1 MNYPVWHLPDIGGS
15 TLIALIAI
23 VHVFVSHFA
32 VGGGLYL
39 VLAERKGMREQN
51 PDILSFTR
59 GHCKFFLLVTMVFG
73 GLTGVGIW
81 FIISLVQPAGTSL
94 LIHNFVF
101 GWATEWVF
109 FLVEIVALFIYFY
122 TFDRMDR
129 RPHLIIGWIYFVAAW
144 CSLFLIN
151 GIIDFMLTPGQWLID
166 HDFWSGFFNPTFW
179 PSLVFRTFV
188 AVMMA
193 GLYAYVT
200 CAWQKNQGLK
210 IAMTRFSG
218 KWVLIALA
226 GAVPSGFWYLSQLP
240 QPARTLVDG
249 ASPTIV
255 RALDW
260 GLYAVIAIL
269 LISLIFTVIM
279 PVLHNRV
286 TALVVL
292 ACGLLFTGSFEWT
305 REAARRPYVVNEVM
319 YSNGIRKGEV
329 DDINRQGFLGSA
341 RWVRM
346 REFHEESLL
355 EIGQDLFKNQC
366 HACHTVGGFNNDI
379 VARTANFNYPAMMT
393 SLETL
398 HQKRYF
404 MPPFVGTP
412 DEMRALATWIVT
424 GLHGKPSEAAGAQA
438 AIGSGEGP
446 GGALFRNNCIF
457 CHDSGL
463 IKTKTAGWS
472 PERVRS
478 ALDKLSALNPAM
490 PDYAGSAT
498 EKDQLAA
505 FILSLNAAGSTVPA
519 TADDAGETVFE
530 AHCAMCHGLAEGGNP
545 LLPKVAGWSRQRIRA
560 ALDMLE
566 QLQPAMPPME
576 ATSEEKDSLAAFLH
590 QQSQG
595 GQP

>member
-1 MNYPVWHLPDIGGS
+1 MNYPVWYLPDIGGS

-39 VLAERKGMREQN
+39 VLAERKGVREQN
-51 PDILSFTR
+51 SDILAFTR
-59 GHCKFFLLVTMVFG
+59 GHSKFFLLVTMVFG

-122 TFDRMDR
+122 TFDRMER
-129 RPHLIIGWIYFVAAW
+129 RTHLAIGWIYFVSAW
-144 CSLFLIN
+144 CSLFFIN
-151 GIIDFMLTPGQWLID
+151 GIIGFMLTPGQWLID
-166 HDFWSGFFNPTFW
+166 GDFWSGFFNPTFW

-200 CAWQKNQGLK
+200 CAWQKNTDLK
-210 IAMTRFSG
+210 LTMTRYSG
-218 KWVLIALA
+218 KWVLISLA
-226 GAVPSGFWYLSQLP
+226 GAVPSGFWYISCLP
-240 QPARTLVDG
+240 QSALGLVKG

-286 TALVVL
+286 IAFTVL
-292 ACGLLFTGSFEWT
+292 ACGLLFIGSFEWT
-305 REAARRPYVVNEVM
+305 REAARRPYVINEVM
-319 YSNGIRKGEV
+319 YSNGILKADV
-329 DDINRQGFLGSA
+329 DDINRQGFLHSA
-341 RWVRM
+341 RWVRI
-346 REFHEESLL
+346 REFHDESLL
-355 EIGQDLFKNQC
+355 EIGQDLFKLQC
-366 HACHTVGGFNNDI
+366 HACHTVGGVNNDI
-379 VARTANFNYPAMMT
+379 IVRTATFTYPTLMT
-393 SLETL
+393 YLQTI
-398 HQKRYF
+398 HQRRYF

-424 GLHGKPSEAAGAQA
+424 GLHGKPAEAAVAPA
-438 AIGSGEGP
+438 AIGDGEGP
-446 GGALFRNNCIF
+446 GGALFQDNCIF
-457 CHDSGL
+457 CHGMGL
-463 IKTKTAGWS
+463 VKTKTADWS
-472 PERVRS
+472 PERIRN

-490 PDYAGSAT
+490 PDYAGSAA
-498 EKDQLAA
+498 EKDLLAA

-519 TADDAGETVFE
+519 VEEDAGETVFE
-530 AHCAMCHGLAEGGNP
+530 SHCAMCHSLVEGYNP
-545 LLPKVAGWSRQRIRA
+545 LLPKVSDWNRERIRS

-566 QLQPAMPPME
+566 KLKPAMPPMVAPAE
-576 ATSEEKDSLAAFLH
+576 DKDVLAAFLY
-590 QQSQG
+590 QKSQG